1 MDEFLHNWRL
11 CFKCAHK
18 TLGGDI
24 EPYEF
29 DESAYLCGKKI
40 RFILTISFMKY
51 IRIFIIMK
59 KKMKN
64 IVLEDEQGS
73 LKRAICECD
82 LDLAV
87 KLRAVQPQ
95 SENIDFDGDNCLSYM
110 KKGQG
115 RCCLKE
121 NGLYSWHPDW
131 MGCPTE

>member
-1 MDEFLHNWRL
+1 MENIICRN
-11 CFKCAHK
+11 HK
-18 TLGGDI
+18 NFFNGQN
-24 EPYEF
+24 
-29 DESAYLCGKKI
+29 
-40 RFILTISFMKY
+40 IL
-51 IRIFIIMK
+51 
-59 KKMKN
+59 
-64 IVLEDEQGS
+64 LEDEQGS